1 LKGATS
7 KTTVVLPII
16 RSTDT
21 RVAIVGSEGCPVGT
35 IGEIFCQLR
44 SPISIGSIRS
54 RTEVSNG
61 IVDDLV
67 FGCGEIEAGGLTDH
81 FL

>member
-1 LKGATS
+1 LNGTTS
-7 KTTVVLPII
+7 KTAVVLPII

-21 RVAIVGSEGCPVGT
+21 RVAVVGSEGCPVGT
-35 IGEIFCQLR
+35 IGEILCQLC

-54 RTEVSNG
+54 RTEVSYSV
-61 IVDDLV
+61 VDDLI